1 MFGTRGGS
9 FIGLMFIG
17 ALATWLLLAG
27 PARVFGV
34 DTGNAGVVLLVL
46 VGWGALYLVSRI
58 PDGGL
63 GESMSRGEWRAWLGC
78 AFTFVIGVY
87 SLVHAPAFQGPPLMQ
102 NPDANHVGRNVV
114 MMLVSWMILA
124 HVLDQRWRG
133 AVLEDERDREIAA
146 RATGWARMTL
156 VVLAIAMAVLLS
168 FSPAERLAW
177 APPPMIGHLLV
188 VGLIASCVVEYAV
201 TALSY
206 WRDRH

>member
-1 MFGTRGGS
+1 MPAKRRPL
-9 FIGLMFIG
+9 FIGLMMIG
-17 ALATWLLLAG
+17 AVAIWLLFAG
-27 PARVFGV
+27 PANVLGV
-34 DTGNAGVVLLVL
+34 DTGNAGVLLLIL

-58 PDGGL
+58 PDAGL
-63 GESMSRGEWRAWLGC
+63 VESMSRGEWRAWLGC
-78 AFTFVIGVY
+78 AFAVVIGVY
-87 SLVHAPAFQGPPLMQ
+87 SLVHAPAFQGPPLTH

-114 MMLVSWMILA
+114 MMLVSWMIFA
-124 HVLDQRWRG
+124 RVLDQGWRG
-133 AVLEDERDREIAA
+133 GVREDERDREIAA

-177 APPPMIGHLLV
+177 APPPMIGHLLI
-188 VGLIASCVVEYAV
+188 VGLIVSCVVEYVV